1 MFKPPFVLFFI
12 IVLYLLPQKTSTHFS
27 QSRWH
32 NTFVLFLSLR
42 DSTLRCLH
50 EDFPFWS
57 ATQWVLTYCDLLVM
71 TIWFTMVFTY
81 IILHFSSSSGFSSLN
96 LFLIMHNCFTN
107 QSLIVLGIQLFK
119 PIILSLLIILITY
132 PRSPHRISL
141 LHKIVVNSCFRIIL
155 LLIIVLYFFF
165 NFYSSK
171 KLVFLSSS
179 VFSKNGL
186 INPQQVEL
194 QSCAQQIQMLDQNLT
209 DFKEG
214 LSEIQ
219 VIKFSELTVVANST
233 MSGVQS

>member
-1 MFKPPFVLFFI
+1 
-12 IVLYLLPQKTSTHFS
+12 
-27 QSRWH
+27 
-32 NTFVLFLSLR
+32 
-42 DSTLRCLH
+42 
-50 EDFPFWS
+50 
-57 ATQWVLTYCDLLVM
+57 
-71 TIWFTMVFTY
+71 
-81 IILHFSSSSGFSSLN
+81 
-96 LFLIMHNCFTN
+96 MHNCFTN

-132 PRSPHRISL
+132 PRFPHRISL

-186 INPQQVEL
+186 INNPQQVEL

-214 LSEIQ
+214 LSDIQ
-219 VIKFSELTVVANST
+219 VIKFSEPTVVANST
-233 MSGVQS
+233 MSEVQS